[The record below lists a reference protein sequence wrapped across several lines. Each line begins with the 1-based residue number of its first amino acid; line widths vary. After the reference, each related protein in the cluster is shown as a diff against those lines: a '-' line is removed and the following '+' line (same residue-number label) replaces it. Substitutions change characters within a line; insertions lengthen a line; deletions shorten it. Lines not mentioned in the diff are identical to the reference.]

1 MRDATTNVTKKKAPV
16 MRSARSSLSDE
27 RQLEQW
33 FAEFDA
39 KVADLTARQDAFLHY
54 LELHQPRQS

>member
-1 MRDATTNVTKKKAPV
+1 MATKRPVTKEKAPNK
-16 MRSARSSLSDE
+16 RTARSSLSDE

-33 FAEFDA
+33 FIEFDA
-39 KVADLTARQDAFLHY
+39 KVANLTARQDAFLHY